1 MTGNIPLC
9 TVRPFNLLIA
19 AVLVTTFGCH
29 GQDSEKGGGGAV
41 SGRVKALGS
50 STVTPLAR
58 SLGDA
63 FAKTHPGTDFEIEE
77 SNSNWGLGALR
88 PGMTDIALS
97 TKPPSEDDKNLVAHP
112 IARDGLCIIVHNTNP
127 VTALSDDQLRGIFQ
141 GKIAK
146 WKEVG
151 GKDAPITRLNHAE
164 VRTSLVMFVKYLG
177 LQVSDMKY
185 TDVVISSDREA
196 IQTVSSKPEA
206 MTYLSIASALSAIA
220 GGSPLKMIGLHG
232 VEPTVANVEN
242 GTVPIVYDVSFVT
255 KDTPN
260 PLTKAFVDFA
270 TSSSA
275 ADLRKEKNFA
285 PPKG

>member
-1 MTGNIPLC
+1 MKRC
-9 TVRPFNLLIA
+9 RLLIVA
-19 AVLVTTFGCH
+19 ALVVTFGCR
-29 GQDSEKGGGGAV
+29 GQDSDKGSGGAV
-41 SGRVKALGS
+41 SGKIKALGS
-50 STVTPLAR
+50 STVTPLAK
-58 SLGDA
+58 SLADA
-63 FAKTHPGTDFEIEE
+63 FEKTHPGTDFDIEE

-97 TKPPSEDDKNLVAHP
+97 IKSLAEDDKNLVAHKV
-112 IARDGLCIIVHNTNP
+112 ARDGLCIIVHNTNP

-141 GKIAK
+141 GKIAS

-151 GKDAPITRLNHAE
+151 GKDAPLVRLNHAE

-196 IQTVSSKPEA
+196 IQTISSQPNA

-220 GGSPLKMIGLHG
+220 GGSPLKLIGLHG
-232 VEPTVANVEN
+232 VAPTVANVEN

-260 PLTKAFVDFA
+260 PQTKAFVEFA
-270 TSSSA
+270 ASSGA
-275 ADLRKEKNFA
+275 ANLVKEKNFA
-285 PPKG
+285 TPKS

>member
-1 MTGNIPLC
+1 MKTF
-9 TVRPFNLLIA
+9 RLLIA
-19 AVLVTTFGCH
+19 TVLVLTLGCR
-29 GQDSEKGGGGAV
+29 GKDSEKGSSGAV
-41 SGRVKALGS
+41 SGKVKALGS
-50 STVTPLAR
+50 STVTPLAK
-58 SLGDA
+58 SMADA
-63 FAKTHPGTDFEIEE
+63 FEKSHAGTDFEIEE

-97 TKPPSEDDKNLVAHP
+97 IKPLSDDDKNLVAHRV
-112 IARDGLCIIVHNTNP
+112 ARDGLCVIVNNANP
-127 VTALSDDQLRGIFQ
+127 VTALSDDQLRSIFQ
-141 GKIAK
+141 GKIAN

-151 GKDAPITRLNHAE
+151 GKDAPLTRLNHAE

-220 GGSPLKMIGLHG
+220 GGSPLKLIGLGG

-242 GTVPIVYDVSFVT
+242 GKVPIVYDVSFVT
-255 KDTPN
+255 KDAPN
-260 PLTKAFVDFA
+260 PQTKAFVEFA
-270 TSSSA
+270 ASSAA

-285 PPKG
+285 PPKS

>member
-1 MTGNIPLC
+1 
-9 TVRPFNLLIA
+9 VKPFNLLIA

-29 GQDSEKGGGGAV
+29 GQDSEKGSNGGKAA
-41 SGRVKALGS
+41 SGRIKALGS

-58 SLGDA
+58 SLADA

-112 IARDGLCIIVHNTNP
+112 IARDGLCVIVHNTNP

-141 GKIAK
+141 GKIAN

-151 GKDAPITRLNHAE
+151 GKDAAITRLNHAE

-196 IQTVSSKPEA
+196 IQTVSSQPNA

-220 GGSPLKMIGLHG
+220 GGSPLKLIGLQG
-232 VEPTVANVEN
+232 VAPTVANVEN

-260 PLTKAFVDFA
+260 PQTKAFVDFA
-270 TSSSA
+270 ASSSA
-275 ADLRKEKNFA
+275 ANLRKEKNFA

>member
-1 MTGNIPLC
+1 MKPL
-9 TVRPFNLLIA
+9 NLLIA

-29 GQDSEKGGGGAV
+29 GQDSGTGSDGGKAV
-41 SGRVKALGS
+41 SGRIKALGS
-50 STVTPLAR
+50 STVTPLAK
-58 SLGDA
+58 SMADV
-63 FAKTHPGTDFEIEE
+63 FAKSHPGTDFEIEE

-97 TKPPSEDDKNLVAHP
+97 TKALGDDDKNLVAHKV
-112 IARDGLCIIVHNTNP
+112 ARDGLCIIVHNTNP
-127 VTALSDDQLRGIFQ
+127 VTALSDDQLRAIFQ
-141 GKIAK
+141 GKVAN

-151 GKDAPITRLNHAE
+151 GKDTALIRLNHAE

-206 MTYLSIASALSAIA
+206 MTYLSIASALTAVA
-220 GGSPLKMIGLHG
+220 GGSPLKLIGLHG
-232 VEPTVANVEN
+232 VEATVANVEN

-255 KDTPN
+255 KDAPN
-260 PLTKAFVDFA
+260 PQTKAFVEFA
-270 TSSSA
+270 VSSGTA
-275 ADLRKEKNFA
+275 NLRKEKNFA
-285 PPKG
+285 APKS

>member
-1 MTGNIPLC
+1 
-9 TVRPFNLLIA
+9 VKPFNLLIA

-29 GQDSEKGGGGAV
+29 GQDSEKSSNGGKAA
-41 SGRVKALGS
+41 SGRIKALGS

-58 SLGDA
+58 SLADA

-112 IARDGLCIIVHNTNP
+112 IARDGLCVIVHNTNP

-141 GKIAK
+141 G
-146 WKEVG
+146 
-151 GKDAPITRLNHAE
+151 GKDAAITRLNHAE

-196 IQTVSSKPEA
+196 IQTVSSQPNA

-220 GGSPLKMIGLHG
+220 GGSPLKLIGLQG
-232 VEPTVANVEN
+232 VAPTVANVEN

-260 PLTKAFVDFA
+260 PQTKAFVDFA
-270 TSSSA
+270 ASSSA
-275 ADLRKEKNFA
+275 ANLRKEKNFA

>member
-1 MTGNIPLC
+1 
-9 TVRPFNLLIA
+9 
-19 AVLVTTFGCH
+19 
-29 GQDSEKGGGGAV
+29 V
-41 SGRVKALGS
+41 SGKIKALGS

-58 SLGDA
+58 SLADA
-63 FAKTHPGTDFEIEE
+63 FAKSNPGADIEIEE

-97 TKPPSEDDKNLVAHP
+97 TRPPDAADKSLVAHP
-112 IARDGLCIIVHNTNP
+112 IARDGLCVIVHNTNP
-127 VTALSDDQLRGIFQ
+127 VTALSDEQLRGIFE
-141 GKIAK
+141 GKIAS

-151 GKDAPITRLNHAE
+151 GKDAAIIRLNHAE

-196 IQTVSSKPEA
+196 IQTVSSKPDA
-206 MTYLSIASALSAIA
+206 MTYLSMASALTAVA
-220 GGSPLKMIGLHG
+220 GGSPLKLIGLRG
-232 VEPTVANVEN
+232 VAPTVANVEN

-255 KDTPN
+255 KEAPN
-260 PLTKAFVDFA
+260 PQTKAFVEFA
-270 TSSSA
+270 ASPAA

-285 PPKG
+285 APKS